1 MNKTPSR
8 IFVAARTAPRPHWDT
23 YLKPPEAT
31 RASKPDSVAKEVEEK
46 RAKRAAESHEI
57 PFAATVTEFAACRA
71 GGELVLELAAG
82 ASTPGTVSRDV
93 LTWLNQQDNPYLVG
107 IGVKLMLQIMRC
119 DAIWFAAAQ
128 GSILSPPWAAGSIGD
143 IPNLLY
149 YPMFSA
155 PRFYDPYEVLVP
167 SERRGDVGLR
177 ELCNFMRLP
186 CPDAAAPLREHAKLA
201 AKLSALGGLPER
213 L

>member
-1 MNKTPSR
+1 
-8 IFVAARTAPRPHWDT
+8 
-23 YLKPPEAT
+23 L
-31 RASKPDSVAKEVEEK
+31 
-46 RAKRAAESHEI
+46 KRAAEAHEI
-57 PFAATVTEFAACRA
+57 PFAATVTEFAACGP
-71 GGELVLELAAG
+71 GGELLLELAAG

-107 IGVKLMLQIMRC
+107 IGVKSMLQIMRC
-119 DAIWFAAAQ
+119 DAIWFAAAAN
-128 GSILSPPWAAGSIGD
+128 GAILSPPWATAFGGAIS
-143 IPNLLY
+143 NLLY